1 MQHTTIH
8 HRASSAGLG
17 CPYIPNLSKR
27 HTIVTLHIYTYSHHT
42 TPHHTTQTGIGSP
55 SGYDRT
61 RNVEIGNKNI
71 KLTHLE
77 EAYTSEHWLV
87 RIYRYG
93 QVYDMKIKCSLDHL
107 QFAVCTFRISPG
119 NRIQIPPRAKG

>member
-1 MQHTTIH
+1 MQCMQHTTIH

-27 HTIVTLHIYTYSHHT
+27 YTIVTLHICTYS
-42 TPHHTTQTGIGSP
+42 HHTTQTGIGSP

-93 QVYDMKIKCSLDHL
+93 QVYDMKVKCSLDRL
-107 QFAVCTFRISPG
+107 QFAHLEFLQETEFKYLQG
-119 NRIQIPPRAKG
+119 PRGSYM